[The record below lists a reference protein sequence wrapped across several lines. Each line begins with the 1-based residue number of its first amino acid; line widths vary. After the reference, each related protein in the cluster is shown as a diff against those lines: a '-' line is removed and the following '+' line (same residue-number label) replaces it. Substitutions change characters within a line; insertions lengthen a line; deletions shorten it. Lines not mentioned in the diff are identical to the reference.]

1 MGIYDSF
8 FELGGH
14 SLLAIQTISRLR
26 EKFQIELP
34 MSSILSGTPT
44 VANLAATIIKQ
55 QPQEEELAII
65 SEILEEVSS
74 MSPTEI
80 KAQIEQGE

>member
-44 VANLAATIIKQ
+44 VANQAATIIKQ

-74 MSPTEI
+74 MSPKEI